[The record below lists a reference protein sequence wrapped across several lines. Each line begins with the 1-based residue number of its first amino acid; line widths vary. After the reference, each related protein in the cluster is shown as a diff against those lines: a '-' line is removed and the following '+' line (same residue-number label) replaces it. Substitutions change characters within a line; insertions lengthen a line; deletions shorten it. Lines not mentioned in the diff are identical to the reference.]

1 MCWHRRISRMV
12 LVVKINSAE
21 VRASIGT
28 AKPDSL
34 LCLYLILRGESLEG
48 RCGQLDFSVSSSQ

>member
-1 MCWHRRISRMV
+1 MV